1 MGTRDGWIQLD
12 GAGPPV
18 LELPGD
24 DVAPAVY
31 RTRGRSEDEA
41 IRLLHS
47 CERVEQAGHGACT
60 VIAIDREG
68 STLAPLPWRW
78 PRRRI
83 RLC

>member
-1 MGTRDGWIQLD
+1 MVTRDGWLSLD
-12 GAGPPV
+12 DGGTPV

-24 DVAPAVY
+24 AVAPAVY

-47 CERVEQAGHGACT
+47 CERAEMAGHGACT

-78 PRRRI
+78 PRRKI
-83 RLC
+83 RPC